1 MKSSLILLVRN
12 KIKMQINR
20 MKVYQWEKYQ
30 VNYNRK
36 NAGIVLLISEKN
48 GCYKT
53 LQEIKNVVPQ

>member
-1 MKSSLILLVRN
+1 
-12 KIKMQINR
+12 MQINR